1 MTGFARH
8 TLTVSSNILGTYVH
22 GFNSGFSRPTPIAVR
37 HNFWDTTV
45 LLDGSYPALL
55 WEHEFV
61 LYTEGGSLGGLAA
74 TFLNISD
81 KVVAAAVPLKI
92 TYAASPTVTLVDF
105 GSCYLQDKPSLIKPD
120 MLLHQEAGFIR
131 VSFLGSTKPTVS

>member
-1 MTGFARH
+1 
-8 TLTVSSNILGTYVH
+8 
-22 GFNSGFSRPTPIAVR
+22 VR

-61 LYTEGGSLGGLAA
+61 LYTEGSSLSNFANIFVGL
-74 TFLNISD
+74 SD
-81 KVVAAAVPLKI
+81 RVAAAPTSLKI
-92 TYAASPTVTLVDF
+92 SYVASPTLTLVDF
-105 GSCYLQDKPSLIKPD
+105 GDCYMQDKPTLIKPD

-131 VSFLGSTKPTVS
+131 VSFLGSTKPVVS